1 MHIYDLPM
9 MFRGPVF
16 RPRLLA
22 YITALAATL
31 GTLAIHFSFGT
42 SVGHHPMMVLFILPI
57 VISAYLGGLGPGL
70 LALGLSCG
78 LLLYLLVPPQQSFH
92 VAAWGDLVHLGLF
105 ALSGLLISLLSEHMH
120 RVQKRVRDLYTLRE
134 QVAEIAEHLP
144 GVIFSFQLHPDG
156 RACFPYSSNRLQQM
170 FDLDDETM
178 KKDAQPLFD
187 RIPEPDRSEL
197 LQSIQRSARELSPW
211 HRVFRYQHGQRG
223 EIWIDG
229 RSRPTRHASGVVE
242 WHGFATDV
250 TELKKAERAAS
261 GSEQLLKDIM
271 NAAKAIIWVKDL
283 NGRFLTIN
291 QYGAEIIGRPPPE
304 IIGHTVREL
313 FPDTEATQYETNDR
327 QAMESGRAVEFEETA
342 LRPDG
347 QHIYLSSK
355 FPLRDPDGH
364 VYGLAALCAD
374 ITDTRRI
381 EDRLRHQE
389 LLMRE
394 AGDLAH
400 VGGWEFDPATG
411 QGHWT
416 AECARIHEVDSVS
429 TLTAR
434 KGLSFFRGEHLER
447 IQKAM
452 HDAMERGT
460 PYDLELEMVTAR
472 GNLKWVRTICHPIL
486 DKGKVIRMRG
496 ALQDI
501 TERKQAEELLRR
513 QSGALEAAANAIV
526 ITDHQGTILWVNPAF
541 SKISGYAETE
551 ALGKNPRDLMK
562 SGAQDADFYR
572 VLWSTITSGKV
583 WQGEIINRRKDGK
596 VYHEEMTITP
606 IRDDQGAITHYVAIK
621 QDITERKSMEAQ
633 LLRTQRLESVGR
645 LASGIAHDLNNILT
659 PVLLAPAILREVI
672 QEPTVRSIIDSVEKN
687 AQRGAD
693 IVRQL
698 LTFGRGLESVRS
710 PMPLRALIR
719 DMVKIMNETFP
730 RNITVRT
737 ELTPDMILID
747 GDPTQLHQLLMNLC
761 VNARDAMPEGGH
773 LTIRLEAS
781 MIEADQASIYPW
793 VLPGPHALL
802 TVTDTGTGIPK
813 EHLDKIYDP
822 FFTTK
827 PPGEGTGLGLSTALG
842 IVRSH
847 RGFIEVESW
856 VGQGTTFRIFLPQ
869 SATATYSTEQHT
881 LEPLVQGNGQRVLVV
896 DDEASVRNV
905 IGEILKRN
913 GYQVDFARHGREA
926 WELVEKNPDR
936 YQAVITDLMMP
947 VMDGWALI
955 KALRAHPPV
964 CKIITLSGYLPQP
977 DWMDQARALTDG
989 VLVKPCAAEDLLNL
1003 LNDLLNPATP

>member
-1 MHIYDLPM
+1 MLP
-9 MFRGPVF
+9 V
-16 RPRLLA
+16 
-22 YITALAATL
+22 
-31 GTLAIHFSFGT
+31 
-42 SVGHHPMMVLFILPI
+42 VL
-57 VISAYLGGLGPGL
+57 SAYLGGRGPGL
-70 LALGLSCG
+70 ISLVLSCG
-78 LLLYLLVPPQQSFH
+78 FLAYFAILPARSFH
-92 VAAWGDLVHLGLF
+92 VASWHDVVHLGIF
-105 ALSGLLISLLSEHMH
+105 ALGGLLICLLSARMH
-120 RVQKRVRDLYTLRE
+120 RMQNKVRDLYTARE
-134 QVAEIAEHLP
+134 QMADTAEHLP
-144 GVIFSFQLHPDG
+144 GVIFSFQLSPDG
-156 RACFPYSSNRLQQM
+156 QASFPFSSNRLQQM
-170 FDLDDETM
+170 FDLDDEVL
-178 KKDAQPLFD
+178 KKDAQSLFD

-197 LQSIQRSARELSPW
+197 LQSIQISARELSPW

-229 RSRPTRHASGVVE
+229 RSRPTRHANGVVE
-242 WHGFATDV
+242 WHGFAFDI

-291 QYGAEIIGRPPPE
+291 QYGAEIIGRPPSE
-304 IIGHTVREL
+304 IIGRTVQDL
-313 FPDTEATQYETNDR
+313 FPDAEATQYENNDR
-327 QAMESGRAVEFEETA
+327 QALESGHAVEFEETSI
-342 LRPDG
+342 RSDG
-347 QHIYLSSK
+347 KHIYLSSK
-355 FPLRDPDGH
+355 FPLRDPDGK

-374 ITDTRRI
+374 ITEMRQI

-400 VGGWEFDPATG
+400 VGGWDFDAATG

-416 AECARIHEVDSVS
+416 AECARIHEVESVS
-429 TLTAR
+429 ALSAKEGLT
-434 KGLSFFRGEHLER
+434 FFRGEHLER
-447 IQKAM
+447 IEKAM
-452 HDAMERGT
+452 HHAIEHGT
-460 PYDLELEMVTAR
+460 PYDLELEMVTAK
-472 GNLKWVRTICHPIL
+472 GNRKWVRTICHPIE

-501 TERKQAEELLRR
+501 TERKRAEELLRR
-513 QSGALEAAANAIV
+513 QSGALQAAANAIV
-526 ITDHQGTILWVNPAF
+526 ITDHEGIIQWVNPAF
-541 SKISGYAETE
+541 SRISGYAESE
-551 ALGKNPRDLMK
+551 AVGRNPRDLMK

-572 VLWSTITSGKV
+572 GLWTTITSGRV
-583 WQGEIINRRKDGK
+583 WQGEIINRRKDGTT
-596 VYHEEMTITP
+596 YHEEMTITP

-659 PVLLAPAILREVI
+659 PVLLSPAILREVV
-672 QEPTVRSIIDSVEKN
+672 QEPTARAIIDSIENN

-698 LTFGRGLESVRS
+698 LTFGRGLETERS
-710 PMPLRALIR
+710 ALPLRTLIR

-737 ELTPDMILID
+737 ELTPDVILIK
-747 GDPTQLHQLLMNLC
+747 GDATQLHQLLMNLC

-773 LTIRLEAS
+773 LTIRLQGAVVEAGLV
-781 MIEADQASIYPW
+781 SIYPW
-793 VLPGPHALL
+793 VAPGPHALL
-802 TVTDTGTGIPK
+802 TITDTGTGIPQ
-813 EHLDKIYDP
+813 EHLDKIFDP

-842 IVRSH
+842 IVRGH
-847 RGFIEVESW
+847 NGFMEVDSRI
-856 VGQGTTFRIFLPQ
+856 GQGTTFRIYLPQ
-869 SATATYSTEQHT
+869 SATATFSTEQQV
-881 LEPLVQGNGQRVLVV
+881 LEPLVQGSGQRLLVV

-926 WELVEKNPDR
+926 LEIMEKNPDR
-936 YQAVITDLMMP
+936 HQAVITDLMMP
-947 VMDGWALI
+947 VMDGWSLI
-955 KALRAHPPV
+955 KALRARPSV

-989 VLVKPCAAEDLLNL
+989 VLIKPCSAEHLLNL
-1003 LNDLLNPATP
+1003 LNDVLDPAAS